1 MRSYFPK
8 LYDNRR
14 SAAMLGAAVENNNLS
29 HALLI
34 VGPSGSGKSTL
45 AGEIAMAVNCEKR
58 GDGAYP
64 LPCGFCNTC
73 RRIRGGNFP
82 DVKYLE
88 KQKERATIGVEAV
101 KDFREDMFL
110 SATEADKKIYIIDSA
125 HTMTP
130 EAQNALLKVLEEPP
144 TSVLIMMLCS
154 EPDRILT
161 TVKSRAQLITM
172 EKISNERLREYILSA
187 SEEARLLKSTDG
199 TAFDALI
206 LASDNVIGNALRL
219 TSKKEREQILLEREI
234 TLGFLRALCGRIEY
248 SRLSRA
254 VAEIPSRTRGE
265 LGLALEEIIKAA
277 RDLIAVKATG
287 KQAKML
293 FFTSPAEADELSRAI
308 GTPRLLRLV
317 DILNGAI
324 KLNSMNA
331 NIQSILANI
340 TAELR
345 FRENH

>member
-1 MRSYFPK
+1 
-8 LYDNRR
+8 
-14 SAAMLGAAVENNNLS
+14 MLGASIENNTLS

-45 AGEIAMAVNCEKR
+45 AREIAMALNCEKR
-58 GDGAYP
+58 GESAFP

-73 RRIRGGNFP
+73 RRIRENNFT
-82 DVKYLE
+82 DIKYLE
-88 KQKERATIGVEAV
+88 KPNDRATIGVEAV

-110 SATEADKKIYIIDSA
+110 SATESDRKIYIIDSA

-144 TSVLIMMLCS
+144 TSVVIMMLCS

-172 EKISNERLREYILSA
+172 EKIPNGRLEEYILKA
-187 SEEARLLKSTDG
+187 SEEARLLKATDKA
-199 TAFDALI
+199 AFDAII

-219 TSKKEREQILLEREI
+219 TSKKDRDLILAEREI
-234 TLGFLRALCGRIEY
+234 TLGFLRALGGRIEY

-254 VAEIPSRTRGE
+254 IAEIPSKTRSE
-265 LGLALEEIIKAA
+265 LTEALEEIIKAT
-277 RDLIAVKATG
+277 RDLIVVKASA
-287 KQAKML
+287 KEAKML
-293 FFTSPAEADELSRAI
+293 FFTSKSEAEELSRAI
-308 GTPRLLRLV
+308 GTKRLLSLEK
-317 DILNGAI
+317 ILNGAI
-324 KLNSMNA
+324 RLNSMNA

-340 TAELR
+340 SAELKYS
-345 FRENH
+345 ENH